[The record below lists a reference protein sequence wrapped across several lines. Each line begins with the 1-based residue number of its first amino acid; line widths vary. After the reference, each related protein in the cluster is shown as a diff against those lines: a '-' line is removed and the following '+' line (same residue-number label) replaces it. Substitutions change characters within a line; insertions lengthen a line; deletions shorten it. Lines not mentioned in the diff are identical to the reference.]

1 MDRGYLVV
9 QKQIMDFSK
18 IRREYIQEPMALE
31 SLDPD
36 PMRVFDDWMKE
47 AYKYYG
53 EECNAMTLAT
63 SDRTGR
69 PSARTVLLK
78 GITSNGFIF
87 YTNYQSRKGQQIDQ
101 NPRAAILFYWAVL
114 DRQIRIEGPV
124 IKVSDQQSDLYFQ
137 SRPPGSRISAM
148 ASPQSSRITMEEL
161 QTKRK
166 ALELSDNFPRP
177 SHWGGYEVKGEYFEF
192 WNGQENRFHDRFIY
206 EQMKD
211 GTFDR
216 YRIAP

>member
-1 MDRGYLVV
+1 
-9 QKQIMDFSK
+9 MDFSE
-18 IRREYIQEPMALE
+18 IRREYIQEPMTLE

-36 PMRVFDDWMKE
+36 PMRVFEDWMKE

-53 EECNAMTLAT
+53 DECNAMTLAT
-63 SDRTGR
+63 SDLKGH

-78 GITSNGFIF
+78 GTSEHGFIF
-87 YTNYQSRKGQQIDQ
+87 YTNYLSRKGRQIDQ

-124 IKVSDQQSDLYFQ
+124 IKVSDQQSDHYFE
-137 SRPPGSRISAM
+137 SRPPGSRISAL
-148 ASPQSSRITMEEL
+148 ASPQSSRITLEEL
-161 QTKRK
+161 QDKRK
-166 ALELSDNFPRP
+166 ALELSGHFPRP

-206 EQMKD
+206 DLTED
-211 GTFDR
+211 GKYDR